1 MHFSSTWYY
10 LVFLFKCIMTY
21 IKWNLY
27 VENADIKNTSR
38 TEFLMTFTIKYQKKD
53 IERLSE
59 YYNCIYSSQMYENI
73 WDDEE
78 HERVCIVDFYIE
90 ECKTGDKYTASGER
104 ERQKRRLELLYQA
117 SEEREEKKAIEVL
130 RKKGYIVS
138 KHVINN

>member
-1 MHFSSTWYY
+1 
-10 LVFLFKCIMTY
+10 MTY